1 MLVIVSDMAVGL
13 LMEALTG
20 IIRGVRTKIGV
31 GMLMDV
37 NANMFAGVMTT
48 FEFAMPGPLEDFRR

>member
-48 FEFAMPGPLEDFRR
+48 FEFVMPDPLEEFRC